1 MNSARKQSF
10 GEFVRCTVIAVS
22 NGSLYSGDHP
32 QVDRLCQKALIH
44 LNESMEGQSAITF
57 MGIDGAIICEG
68 EPIED
73 NIFLSR
79 FAQIL
84 KTNGV
89 EHVEVYRGVTL
100 HELHTFTTRL
110 IKKKEASKIPASTS
124 HIRLGKIEVA
134 QIRSPA
140 KDLRI
145 KGEKEKSDLFDLS
158 VAELEQLKEIF
169 NEVHNQKTLRVM
181 GIKEIVTA
189 LVEAVKQEAIP
200 FMVLVP
206 LRNLDEYTFTHSI
219 NVCILNLCQAMALGI
234 EGQSL
239 HDIGIAALLHDI
251 GKLFIP
257 SEILNKP
264 GKLDDAEWALIQQH
278 PIRGAQYLIDIPG
291 ISRLASVTAFEH
303 HMKFNYGGYPKIPA
317 NWKQNLCSH
326 MTTISDFFD
335 ALHTNRSY
343 RSSLDADQIAAIMHD
358 RSGIDFNPALIKN
371 FFKIMKRLTPD
382 GS

>member
-1 MNSARKQSF
+1 MNPVRKQSF

-32 QVDRLCQKALIH
+32 QVNRLCQKALIH

-100 HELHTFTTRL
+100 HELYTFTTKL
-110 IKKKEASKIPASTS
+110 IKKKEASGIPASTT

-134 QIRSPA
+134 QTRSPA

-158 VAELEQLKEIF
+158 VAELEQLKEIY

-234 EGQSL
+234 EGPSL

-264 GKLDDAEWALIQQH
+264 GKLDEAEWALIQQH

-303 HMKFNYGGYPKIPA
+303 HMKFNYGGYPKISA
-317 NWKQNLCSH
+317 NWKQNLCSQ

-371 FFKIMKRLTPD
+371 FFKILKRLTPD

>member
-1 MNSARKQSF
+1 MNPVRKQSF

-32 QVDRLCQKALIH
+32 QVNRLCQKALIH

-100 HELHTFTTRL
+100 HELYTFTTKL
-110 IKKKEASKIPASTS
+110 IKKKEASGIPASTT

-134 QIRSPA
+134 QTRSPA

-158 VAELEQLKEIF
+158 VAELEQLKEIY

-264 GKLDDAEWALIQQH
+264 GKLDAAEWALIQQH

-303 HMKFNYGGYPKIPA
+303 HMKFNYEGYPKISA
-317 NWKQNLCSH
+317 NWKQNLCSQ

-371 FFKIMKRLTPD
+371 FFKILKRLTPD

>member
-1 MNSARKQSF
+1 MNPVRKQSF

-32 QVDRLCQKALIH
+32 QVNRLCQKALIH

-100 HELHTFTTRL
+100 HELYTFTTKL
-110 IKKKEASKIPASTS
+110 IKKKEASGIPASTT

-134 QIRSPA
+134 QARSPA

-158 VAELEQLKEIF
+158 VAELEQLKEIY

-264 GKLDDAEWALIQQH
+264 GKLDAAEWALIQQH

-303 HMKFNYGGYPKIPA
+303 HMKFNYGGYPKISA
-317 NWKQNLCSH
+317 NWKQNLCSQ

-371 FFKIMKRLTPD
+371 FFKILKRLTPD

>member
-1 MNSARKQSF
+1 MNPVRKQSF

-32 QVDRLCQKALIH
+32 QVNRLCQKALIH

-100 HELHTFTTRL
+100 HELYTFTTKL
-110 IKKKEASKIPASTS
+110 IKKKEASGIPASTT

-134 QIRSPA
+134 QTRSPA

-158 VAELEQLKEIF
+158 VAELEQLKEIY

-264 GKLDDAEWALIQQH
+264 GKLDAAEWALIQEH

-303 HMKFNYGGYPKIPA
+303 HMKFNYGGYPKISV

-371 FFKIMKRLTPD
+371 FFKILKRLTPD

>member
-32 QVDRLCQKALIH
+32 QVNRLCQKALMH
-44 LNESMEGQSAITF
+44 LNESMEGRSAITF
-57 MGIDGAIICEG
+57 MGIDGTIICEG

-73 NIFLSR
+73 DIFLSR

-89 EHVEVYRGVTL
+89 EHVEVYRGVDL
-100 HELHTFTTRL
+100 HELRAFTTRL
-110 IKKKEASKIPASTS
+110 IKKKEASGIPASTP
-124 HIRLGKIEVA
+124 HIRLGKVEVA
-134 QIRSPA
+134 KTRSPA
-140 KDLRI
+140 KDLRL
-145 KGEKEKSDLFDLS
+145 KEDKDPFDLS
-158 VAELEQLKEIF
+158 PAELEQLKEIY
-169 NEVHNQKTLRVM
+169 NEVQNQKTLRVM
-181 GIKEIVTA
+181 GIKEIVAA

-219 NVCILNLCQAMALGI
+219 NVCILNLCQAMALGVD
-234 EGQSL
+234 GQPL

-264 GKLDDAEWALIQQH
+264 GKLDAAEWALIQQH

-303 HMKFNYGGYPKIPA
+303 HMKFNYGGYPKISA
-317 NWKQNLCSH
+317 NWKQNLCSQ
-326 MTTISDFFD
+326 MTTVSDFFD
-335 ALHTNRSY
+335 ALHTHRSY
-343 RSSLDADQIAAIMHD
+343 RSSLEADQIAAIMHD
-358 RSGIDFNPALIKN
+358 RSGIDFNPVLIKN
-371 FFKIMKRLTPD
+371 FFKIMKRLSPE

>member
-1 MNSARKQSF
+1 MNPVRKQSF

-32 QVDRLCQKALIH
+32 QVNRLCQKALIH

-100 HELHTFTTRL
+100 HELYTFTTKL
-110 IKKKEASKIPASTS
+110 IKKKEASGIPASTT

-134 QIRSPA
+134 QTRSPA

-158 VAELEQLKEIF
+158 VAELEQLKEIY

-234 EGQSL
+234 EGPSL

-264 GKLDDAEWALIQQH
+264 GKLDAAEWALIQQH

-303 HMKFNYGGYPKIPA
+303 HIKFNYGGYPKISA
-317 NWKQNLCSH
+317 NWKQNLCSQ

-371 FFKIMKRLTPD
+371 FFKILKRLTPD

>member
-1 MNSARKQSF
+1 MNPVRKQSF

-32 QVDRLCQKALIH
+32 QVNRLCQKALIH

-100 HELHTFTTRL
+100 HELYTFTTKL
-110 IKKKEASKIPASTS
+110 IKKKEASGIPASTT

-134 QIRSPA
+134 QTRSPA

-158 VAELEQLKEIF
+158 VAELEQLKEIY

-264 GKLDDAEWALIQQH
+264 GKLDEAEWALIQQH

-303 HMKFNYGGYPKIPA
+303 HIKFNYGGYPKISA
-317 NWKQNLCSH
+317 NWKQNLCSQ

-371 FFKIMKRLTPD
+371 FFKILKRLAPD

>member
-1 MNSARKQSF
+1 MNSLRKQSF

-32 QVDRLCQKALIH
+32 QVNRLCQKALMY
-44 LNESMEGQSAITF
+44 LNESMAGQSAITF

-73 NIFLSR
+73 NLFLSR

-89 EHVEVYRGVTL
+89 EHVEVDRGVTL

-110 IKKKEASKIPASTS
+110 IKKKEASGIPASTS

-134 QIRSPA
+134 QTRSPA
-140 KDLRI
+140 KDLPI

-158 VAELEQLKEIF
+158 VAELEQLKEIY

-264 GKLDDAEWALIQQH
+264 GKLDEAEWALIQQH

-303 HMKFNYGGYPKIPA
+303 HMKFNYGGYPKISV
-317 NWKQNLCSH
+317 NWKQNLCSQ

-343 RSSLDADQIAAIMHD
+343 RSSLEADQIAAIMHD

-371 FFKIMKRLTPD
+371 FFKILKRLTPD

>member
-1 MNSARKQSF
+1 MNPVRKQSF

-32 QVDRLCQKALIH
+32 QVNRLCQKALIH

-100 HELHTFTTRL
+100 HELYTFTTKL
-110 IKKKEASKIPASTS
+110 IKKKEASGIPASTT

-134 QIRSPA
+134 QTRSPA

-158 VAELEQLKEIF
+158 VAELEQLKEIY

-264 GKLDDAEWALIQQH
+264 GKLDDAEWALIQEH

-303 HMKFNYGGYPKIPA
+303 HMKFNYGGYPKISV

-371 FFKIMKRLTPD
+371 FFKILKRLTPD